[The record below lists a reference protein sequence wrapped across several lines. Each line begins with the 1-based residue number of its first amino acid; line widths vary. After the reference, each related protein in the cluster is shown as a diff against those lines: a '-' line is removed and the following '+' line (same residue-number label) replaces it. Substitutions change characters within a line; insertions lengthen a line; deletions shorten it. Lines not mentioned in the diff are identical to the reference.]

1 MPSGMLTEPSSEI
14 PRPSGA
20 TCSAAKAAAS
30 RVFFGTTE
38 QLADKLAEA
47 DSSPLKQFGM
57 TKNEGSV
64 AQVTRPCSNRFQTRI
79 FPQLVKE
86 CAGHGAPGSPSRS
99 LQRRSDWVFMLR
111 NFSPKRVL

>member
-30 RVFFGTTE
+30 VFFGTTE
-38 QLADKLAEA
+38 QLADKLTEA

-57 TKNEGSV
+57 TKNEGSA
-64 AQVTRPCSNRFQTRI
+64 AQVTRA
-79 FPQLVKE
+79 LLK
-86 CAGHGAPGSPSRS
+86 
-99 LQRRSDWVFMLR
+99 
-111 NFSPKRVL
+111 